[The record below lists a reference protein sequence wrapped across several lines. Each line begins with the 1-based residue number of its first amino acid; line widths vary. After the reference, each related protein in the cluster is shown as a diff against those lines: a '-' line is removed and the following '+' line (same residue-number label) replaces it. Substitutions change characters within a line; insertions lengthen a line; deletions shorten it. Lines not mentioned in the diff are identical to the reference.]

1 MATKRRVFYSFHFEQ
16 DSWRTAKVRN
26 MGVLEGNQP
35 ASDNDWED
43 IKRGGDA
50 AIKRWIDGQ
59 LHGRTCTIVLI
70 GQKTAGRKWIEYEI
84 EQSWKLKKG
93 LVGIYIH
100 NLMDYHNNQSAKG
113 KNPFD
118 NIKVNQKSLS
128 EIVKTY
134 DPPYHTS
141 KDVYGHIETYIAG
154 WIEEAIKIR
163 GEA

>member
-16 DSWRTAKVRN
+16 DSWRAGQVREI
-26 MGVLEGNQP
+26 GVLEGNQP
-35 ASDNDWED
+35 ASDNDWEN
-43 IKRGGDA
+43 IKRKGDTD
-50 AIKRWIDGQ
+50 IKRWIDSQ
-59 LHGRTCTIVLI
+59 LQGRTCTVILI

-100 NLMDYHNNQSAKG
+100 NLLDYNGNQSTKG
-113 KNPFD
+113 KNPFED
-118 NIKVNQKSLS
+118 IKVNQKKLS

-141 KDVYGHIETYIAG
+141 KDVYGHIETYIAD
-154 WIEEAIKIR
+154 WIEEAIEIR
-163 GEA
+163 RGS